1 MRRMFALLLL
11 CCSTVYAEENPA
23 VACIEQL
30 VTEPSFAPIANKL
43 PLGDMSD
50 ISFEKLAIKAKPTK
64 KESKLI
70 AEWAEVHSSCFNQ
83 GLKYAKTNY
92 PPQVV
97 ALAIE
102 ANNREI
108 AVVASLF
115 NKEISYGEANKQIQA
130 IADDFRNKVTA
141 VVEQIKSEQATKQL
155 AQDQAKKSQDTQ
167 EAAQQE
173 SDRRFAA
180 QQQAQADAQRR
191 QLAAQML
198 LNSMRTPLIAPIVP
212 YQMPVRPS
220 VNTNCY
226 QNGNQISC
234 TSQ

>member
-1 MRRMFALLLL
+1 MRRMIALCLL
-11 CCSTVYAEENPA
+11 CCSPAYAEENPGI
-23 VACIEQL
+23 ACTLQL
-30 VTEPSFAPIANKL
+30 ATEPKFAPIANKL

-92 PPQVV
+92 LPQVV

-102 ANNREI
+102 ANNRET
-108 AVVASLF
+108 AVAASLF

-130 IADDFRNKVTA
+130 IADDFRNKLTA
-141 VVEQIKSEQATKQL
+141 VVEQIKSEQA
-155 AQDQAKKSQDTQ
+155 AKKLAKDTKD
-167 EAAQQE
+167 AAQWE
-173 SDRRFAA
+173 SDRRILE
-180 QQQAQADAQRR
+180 QQQAQEDAQRR
-191 QLAAQML
+191 QLAGQIL
-198 LNSMRTPLIAPIVP
+198 LNNMRNNQPAPFVPLVP

-220 VNTNCY
+220 VTTNCS
-226 QNGNQISC
+226 QVGNQWIC
-234 TSQ
+234 NSQ